1 MVLFRLS
8 IQNLTDYCE
17 KKSKNTYTGIT
28 KISKSDTKYKY
39 QTYFHQDKNRKKKI
53 QQSLNVQYSPPKVS
67 IHLQIQNVTSFGNGV
82 PANVCA
88 GVKGVT
94 VEVI

>member
-1 MVLFRLS
+1 MS

-39 QTYFHQDKNRKKKI
+39 QTYFHQDKNRKRKI
-53 QQSLNVQYSPPKVS
+53 QGTECTVISPKVI
-67 IHLQIQNVTSFGNGV
+67 IHLQIQNVTSYGNGV
-82 PANVCA
+82 SANVCA
-88 GVKGVT
+88 GEKGVT
-94 VEVI
+94 VEVR

>member
-1 MVLFRLS
+1 MKKNLKVLTQELLKSASLTQNINIGLTS
-8 IQNLTDYCE
+8 I
-17 KKSKNTYTGIT
+17 
-28 KISKSDTKYKY
+28 KIKTE
-39 QTYFHQDKNRKKKI
+39 KKI

-82 PANVCA
+82 SANVCA